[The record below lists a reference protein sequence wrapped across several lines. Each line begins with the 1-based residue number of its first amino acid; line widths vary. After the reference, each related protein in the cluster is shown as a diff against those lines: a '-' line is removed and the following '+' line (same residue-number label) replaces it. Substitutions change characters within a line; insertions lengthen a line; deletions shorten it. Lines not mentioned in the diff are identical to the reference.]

1 MSEPV
6 PKPDAKPAA
15 DKGPALRASAALLLA
30 RAIQSLHPGAKLGT
44 STTTSEEFSY
54 DVLTARPLAE
64 EDLPAIEA
72 KMRELIKANLSL
84 KRDFIP
90 REEAIAYFQARG
102 EDLKA
107 ELLQERAEEKAEV
120 VRLGDDWLDLVEP
133 GPQAFRTG
141 DLKHFKLTR
150 QGGAYWKGDATRPQL
165 SRVTGTIWPTKDA
178 LEQHLARVEEAKKR
192 DHRKLGK
199 EMDLFMFHP
208 YSPGAPFW
216 LPKGLVVWNLL
227 SQRMREYLVDNG
239 YQEIRTPILYE
250 KSLFET
256 SGHWQ
261 NYRENMFIIKEDEQ
275 TLLAMKPMNCPSHM
289 LVYASKTRS
298 YRDLPIRFH
307 DQSILHRNEV
317 RGTLG
322 GLTRLRQFSQDDAHL
337 FVRPDQIEEE
347 ITKLLAMVHRV
358 NTLFGFEYRA
368 KLSTRPEKFMGE
380 IELWNEAERQLENAL
395 KANSIPYQVNPGD
408 GAFYGP
414 KIDFD
419 LTDALGR
426 KWQCATIQLDFQN
439 PLRFDLRYVAEGGEE
454 KHPVVIH
461 RAIYGSLERFFAI
474 LLEHYAG
481 NLPVW
486 LAPVQAKVLSLS
498 APYAEYARQV
508 GAQLKALGLRVEV
521 DDSDQ
526 TLPAKVRIA
535 ELEKVPYMLV
545 VGGKEA
551 ESGTVSVRSR
561 VDKKEEGTFTVTE
574 IGERL
579 RKLSDVRY

>member
-1 MSEPV
+1 MPTTSPA
-6 PKPDAKPAA
+6 AKPA

-30 RAIQSLHPGAKLGT
+30 RALKALHPDAKLGT
-44 STTTSEEFSY
+44 ATTTEEEFAF
-54 DVLTARPLAE
+54 DVLLGKPLSE
-64 EDLPAIEA
+64 DDLPAIEA
-72 KMRELIKANLSL
+72 KMKELVKANLNL
-84 KRDFIP
+84 KRDFI
-90 REEAIAYFQARG
+90 AKQDASNLFLGQG
-102 EDLKA
+102 EDFEA
-107 ELLQERAEEKAEV
+107 ELVAEMDTDAKIEV
-120 VRLGDDWLDLVEP
+120 VRMGDDFTVLVKP

-141 DLKHFKLTR
+141 DLKHLKLTR
-150 QGGAYWKGDATRPQL
+150 VSGAYWKGDATRPQMM
-165 SRVTGTIWPTKDA
+165 RVYGTVWPTKEGLDTY
-178 LEQHLARVEEAKKR
+178 LTRMEEARKR
-192 DHRKLGK
+192 DHRRLGK
-199 EMDLFMFHP
+199 EMELFMFHP

-216 LPKGLVVWNLL
+216 LPKGLVVWHLL
-227 SQRMREYLVDNG
+227 SQKMREYLIDNG

-250 KSLFET
+250 KTLFET

-261 NYRENMFIIKEDEQ
+261 NYRENMFIIKEDEH

-347 ITKLLAMVHRV
+347 ITNLLGMVHRV
-358 NTLFGFEYRA
+358 NTLFGFTYQA

-395 KANSIPYQVNPGD
+395 KANNIPYTINAGD

-419 LTDALGR
+419 LTDAIGR

-439 PLRFDLRYVAEGGEE
+439 PLRFDLKYVAEGGEE
-454 KHPVVIH
+454 KVPVVIH

-474 LLEHYAG
+474 LLEHYGG

-498 APYAEYARQV
+498 APYAPYAREV
-508 GAQLKALGLRVEV
+508 AQKLRALGFRVEA

-526 TLPAKVRIA
+526 TLQSKIREA
-535 ELEKVPYMLV
+535 ELGKVPYMLV

-551 ESGTVSVRSR
+551 ETGTVSVRSR
-561 VDKKEEGTFTVTE
+561 VNKSDEGTKTVDE
-574 IGERL
+574 FGAWLKERATL
-579 RKLSDVRY
+579 KY